1 MRITFLG
8 QGDSLGTPRVYCECE
23 VCEEARSTG
32 RNRRF
37 RSSLWIETEGEEPLL
52 LDCGPDF
59 RTQMEQLGE
68 RFVGKGLLTHA
79 HFDHIGGMVEW
90 ADACRW
96 RDSYADVFGPREVLD
111 EVRARFPWLESRL
124 RMKDNDGGMSY
135 GEWTIYPWKVNHGKN
150 GYSYAYRF
158 EHSAT
163 GRAWAYCSDSINL
176 NAKEKEPLNGLN
188 LLILGTSYVVEPFP
202 METRS
207 LYDMKEGLLLVAE
220 VGAET
225 ALFTHLSHDVDVRR
239 NYGLPNHV
247 KLAETGM
254 KVDV

>member
-37 RSSLWIETEGEEPLL
+37 RSSLWIETEGEQPLL

-59 RTQMEQLGE
+59 RTQMERLGE

-96 RDSYADVFGPREVLD
+96 MDSYADVYGPREVLD

-124 RMKDNDGGMSY
+124 RMMDNDGGMSY
-135 GEWTIYPWKVNHGKN
+135 GEWTVTPWKVNHGKN

-176 NAKEKEPLNGLN
+176 NAQEKEPLQGLN
-188 LLILGTSYVVEPFP
+188 LLVLGTSYVVEPFP

-207 LYDMKEGLLLVAE
+207 LYDMKEGLMLVAE
-220 VGAET
+220 VGAKE

-239 NYGLPNHV
+239 RYDLPKHV